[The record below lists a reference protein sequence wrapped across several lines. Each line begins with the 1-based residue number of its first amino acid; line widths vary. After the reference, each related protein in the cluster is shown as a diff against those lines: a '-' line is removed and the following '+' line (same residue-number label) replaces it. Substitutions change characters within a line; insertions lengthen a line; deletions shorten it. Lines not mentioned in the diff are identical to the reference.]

1 MSSTDIAAVI
11 FDWGGTITPWHDIDP
26 LEQWLAAVGDDDL
39 AALLHDAVSAVWAR
53 SRDEHRSATLEEVF
67 ATAGVDHTDE
77 MLAAFYAW
85 WEPHTFADPDAHGLF
100 CGLRDQGIRV
110 GVLSNTIWS
119 RAEHERIFERD
130 GLADL
135 IDGAV
140 YTSEIEW
147 TKPHPE
153 AFAAAL
159 AAVAVDEPSRAV
171 FVGDRPFDDIYGA
184 AAVGMRT
191 ILVPHSDIPTDQIG
205 HTEGEPD
212 AVAHRLGDVLTI
224 VSGWSCAAPAGEHA

>member
-1 MSSTDIAAVI
+1 VTISDIAAVI

-26 LEQWLAAVGDDDL
+26 LEQWVAAVDDDDV
-39 AALLHDAVSAVWAR
+39 AARLHDAVSAVWLR

-67 ATAGVDHTDE
+67 ATAGVAHTDE

-85 WEPHTFADPDAHGLF
+85 WEPHTIADPDAAALF
-100 CGLRDQGIRV
+100 AGLRDHGIRV

-159 AAVAVDEPSRAV
+159 AAVGVDDPGSAV

-184 AAVGMRT
+184 SAVGMRT
-191 ILVPHSDIPTDQIG
+191 ILVPHSDIPLDQVG

-212 AVAHRLGDVLTI
+212 AVAHRLRDVLTI
-224 VSGWSCAAPAGEHA
+224 VSGWRHTASAARHA

>member
-1 MSSTDIAAVI
+1 VI

-26 LEQWLAAVGDDDL
+26 LEQWLAAVADDDL
-39 AALLHDAVSAVWAR
+39 AARLHDAVSAVWAR
-53 SRDEHRSATLEEVF
+53 SRDEHRSATLLEVF
-67 ATAGVDHTDE
+67 ATAGVNHTDE

-85 WEPHTFADPDAHGLF
+85 WEPHTIADPDAHGLF
-100 CGLRDQGIRV
+100 RGLREQGIKV

-130 GLADL
+130 GLAHL

-159 AAVAVDEPSRAV
+159 AAVAVDDPSRAV
-171 FVGDRPFDDIYGA
+171 FVGDRAFDDIYGA
-184 AAVGMRT
+184 SAVGMRT

-212 AVAHRLGDVLTI
+212 AVARRLGDVLRI
-224 VSGWSCAAPAGEHA
+224 VSGWSHVASARGHA